1 MNALPHK
8 AGQAAIFP
16 GQRTRTPTDCNMFRG
31 NEAIGADS
39 AACYPATREALLFRL
54 SYLYKKKFYK
64 RRKRG
69 AQDIH

>member
-16 GQRTRTPTDCNMFRG
+16 GQRTKTPTNCNYITGLALIMP
-31 NEAIGADS
+31 DS
-39 AACYPATREALLFRL
+39 ASCYTKTQEALLFRL
-54 SYLYKKKFYK
+54 HFLKKKAFLK

-69 AQDIH
+69 A